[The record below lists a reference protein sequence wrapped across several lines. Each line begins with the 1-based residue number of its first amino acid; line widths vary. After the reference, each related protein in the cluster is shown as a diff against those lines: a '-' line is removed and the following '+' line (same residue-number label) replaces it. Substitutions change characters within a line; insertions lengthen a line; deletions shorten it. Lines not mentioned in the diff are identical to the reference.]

1 MKVVIITLTGLL
13 LFLFTGCQDAPKTQE
28 KTTEHETNQEEK
40 HSHENEAEITEQQ
53 FKAAGI
59 QMATA
64 KEIDLTTGIKVNGIL
79 RVPNEKRAT
88 INSIYPGTISKIYI
102 KLGDYVKKGQT
113 IATISNPEF
122 ISVQESYNTVSS
134 QITFAQQE
142 VERQK
147 TLHEGN
153 AGALK
158 NLQNAQ
164 AQLKNLQAQRASLVK
179 QLQLMGM
186 NPAQISNG
194 NLKNALTVSSPINGY
209 ITRLNNSIGNYVD
222 ASVSIAEVVDN
233 QDLSV
238 FLSVF
243 EKDIANLQI
252 GQMVHFTLANH
263 NEKEFTA
270 KVSVIGSSFESDSK
284 TVLVQAEVTGD
295 KKNLIDGMNVVALL
309 HNGSN
314 KQLAL
319 PNDAF
324 VNEENKDYIF
334 VREGTG
340 TTPYTFEKVQV
351 QRGATDGNF
360 TELIMIKPIEANAE
374 IVIKGS
380 FFVNA
385 VLSGSEGHD
394 H

>member
-1 MKVVIITLTGLL
+1 MKAIIITLTGLF
-13 LFLFTGCQDAPKTQE
+13 LFLFTGCQNASKTQE
-28 KTTEHETNQEEK
+28 KTAEHETNQEEK
-40 HSHENEAEITEQQ
+40 HAHENEAEITEQQ
-53 FKAAGI
+53 FKTAGI
-59 QMATA
+59 QMSTV

-122 ISVQESYNTVSS
+122 ISVQESYTTVNS
-134 QITFAQQE
+134 QITFARQE
-142 VERQK
+142 VDRQK

-164 AQLKNLQAQRASLVK
+164 AQLKNLQAQKASLVK

-194 NLKNALTVSSPINGY
+194 NLKNALAISSPINGY
-209 ITRLNNSIGNYVD
+209 VTRLNSSIGNYVD
-222 ASVSIAEVVDN
+222 ASFSIAEVVDN

-243 EKDIANLQI
+243 EKDIANLQV

-270 KVSVIGSSFESDSK
+270 KVSVIGSSFEPDSK

-295 KKNLIDGMNVVALL
+295 KKHLIDGMNVVALL

-319 PNDAF
+319 PNEAF

-334 VREGTG
+334 VREGKG

-374 IVIKGS
+374 IIIKGS

-385 VLSGSEGHD
+385 VLSGTEGHD